1 MKNTGHPLCGQKEGV
16 FVRKVGKILILA
28 GLLPIFLL
36 SESMAQEVPPVIRE
50 IQIQGA
56 KWVETEKIKEVI
68 KSRIGE
74 PLSEK
79 IIREDMQAIYEMGF
93 FSSLKALKEEVTD
106 GVKLVFQVK
115 ENEEIAEVEI
125 KGVDRK
131 EKKKLKSL
139 ITFKEG
145 ELWNFKKIKET
156 RDKIL
161 EFYNKKGYFSTSVDL
176 FQVELLERK
185 DKCKAIL
192 SVKKGR
198 RTRVREVVIEGNT
211 VLSDRKI
218 RRSMKTRF
226 RSFFDPKASD
236 LDKDLEKVVGLYQ
249 KKGYYFACF
258 NPPRFEFFTKGKTH
272 WVRVFLK
279 IVEDKKFSV
288 SEIEIKGNRVFPT
301 SKILSQLRPREGGV
315 FVPTS
320 LEESLERLK
329 DKYGEKGYIY
339 AHLEPDLEFNRETG
353 KVKILLQVEEGSL
366 AKTGK
371 IRIEG
376 NTFTKE
382 RVFKHTLLLKEGDV
396 LNSHKLREGWRRL
409 YNLGFFESVEIEPL
423 PASSSTVDLLVKVK
437 EAKQRGQ
444 ILLGAGYSSNY
455 GLEGSIQLSKDNLGG
470 VGKKIELDWR
480 FGEKINDYDIGYI
493 DRWFRDSSLKLE
505 LNLYNLL
512 HRYYESEGAYEKERI
527 GGRIG
532 FGWPI
537 WQNMETSIRLR
548 NEEITIREIEGE
560 PLPEDLEYEV
570 GSKIERSLE
579 LRLDRNTRVR
589 DEAFNSYKGSYSFLA
604 MEKSGG
610 FLGGDLDFIKY
621 KAEWRG
627 YLRKGEFW
635 KSPIL
640 AYRLGGKWGEDL
652 PSYEQ
657 FYLGGLDSLR
667 GYKEN
672 EFRGDKVVLGSLE
685 LRFPLTKELL
695 GSLFVDAGKVWDENF
710 SMEDF
715 KIGWGLGVRFKTPVG
730 LIRLAYGLGEEKEE
744 GRFYFGMGEGF

>member
-1 MKNTGHPLCGQKEGV
+1 MKNSVGPLCGQKEGV

-28 GLLPIFLL
+28 GLLPFFFL
-36 SESMAQEVPPVIRE
+36 SESMAQAPPVIRE

-56 KWVETEKIKEVI
+56 KWIETEKIREVI

-79 IIREDMQAIYEMGF
+79 VIREDMQAIYEMGF

-106 GVKLVFQVK
+106 GVKLIFQVK
-115 ENEEIAEVEI
+115 ENEEIAEIEI
-125 KGVDRK
+125 EGVGRR
-131 EKKKLKSL
+131 EKKKIKSL
-139 ITFKEG
+139 ITFNKG

-161 EFYNKKGYFSTSVDL
+161 KFYNKKGYFSTSVDL
-176 FQVELLERK
+176 FQVGLPEK

-198 RTRVREVVIEGNT
+198 RTRVREVKIEGNT
-211 VLSDRKI
+211 FLTDPEI
-218 RRSMKTRF
+218 RSSMKTKF
-226 RSFFDPKASD
+226 RRFFDPKT
-236 LDKDLEKVVGLYQ
+236 LDKDLEKIVDLYQ
-249 KKGYYFACF
+249 KNGYYFAYF
-258 NPPRFEFFTKGKTH
+258 NPPRFEFFDKGKTH
-272 WVRVFLK
+272 WVRVFLE
-279 IVEDKKFSV
+279 IAEDKKFSV
-288 SEIEIKGNRVFPT
+288 SEVEIKGNRVFST
-301 SKILSQLRPREGGV
+301 SKILSNLRPGKGEV
-315 FVPTS
+315 FVPTD
-320 LEESLERLK
+320 LEESLERLQ

-339 AHLEPDLEFNRETG
+339 AHLKPDLEFDRKAG
-353 KVKILLQVEEGSL
+353 KVKILLQIDEGSL
-366 AKTGK
+366 AKAGK

-382 RVFKHTLLLKEGDV
+382 RVFKHTLLLKEGEI

-423 PASSSTVDLLVKVK
+423 FASSSTVDLLVKVK
-437 EAKQRGQ
+437 EAEQRGQ
-444 ILLGAGYSSNY
+444 LILGAGYSSAS
-455 GLEGSIQLSKDNLGG
+455 GLEGNIQLSKDNLGG
-470 VGKKIELDWR
+470 VGKKIKLDWK
-480 FGEKINDYDIGYI
+480 FGKKRNDYDIGYI
-493 DRWFRDSSLKLE
+493 DRWWRNSSLRLE

-512 HRYYESEGAYEKERI
+512 YKYYEREGAYQKERT

-532 FGWPI
+532 LGWPI
-537 WQNMETSIRLR
+537 WKNVETSIRLR
-548 NEEITIREIEGE
+548 NEEVTISQIEGE
-560 PLPEDLEYEV
+560 PLPEDLELET

-579 LRLDRNTRVR
+579 LMLDRNTRVR
-589 DEAFNSYKGSYSFLA
+589 DEAFNPYKGSYSFLSV
-604 MEKSGG
+604 EKSGG

-635 KSPIL
+635 RSPIL
-640 AYRLGGKWGEDL
+640 AYRLGGRLGEDL
-652 PSYEQ
+652 PFYEQ
-657 FYLGGLDSLR
+657 FYLGGLETLR

-672 EFRGDKVVLGSLE
+672 EFRGDKAVLGSLE
-685 LRFPLTKELL
+685 LRVPLTKELL
-695 GSLFVDAGKVWDENF
+695 GSLFVDAGKAWGEDS

-715 KIGWGLGVRFKTPVG
+715 KVGWGFGIRLKTPIG
-730 LIRLAYGLGEEKEE
+730 LIRLNYGVGEKEE